1 MRRKAR
7 NKTVDV
13 EAIPTLNRATK
24 LASFMTPFTP
34 LLNNGEPTTSQG
46 CNQATGEGLQHKLA

>member
-13 EAIPTLNRATK
+13 DAIPTLNRAIK
-24 LASFMTPFTP
+24 LASLMAPSTA
-34 LLNNGEPTTSQG
+34 LLNNGKPTTSQG
-46 CNQATGEGLQHKLA
+46 CNQATGECLKNKLA